1 MKTLQLIA
9 LAFVLVV
16 GSAFAQKIEE
26 IPKGSD
32 LRAMLFDIARPEIQ
46 RQAGK
51 RVLFNGSLKR
61 MGGWAFFRGNVVDK
75 NGKPVLVGPGESSDT
90 AVLWERVNDEWVM
103 MKCEVGFTDVIYLNW
118 SEDTDVPQAL
128 LES

>member
-1 MKTLQLIA
+1 MKTLPLIA
-9 LAFVLVV
+9 LAFVLAV
-16 GSAFAQKIEE
+16 GSAFAEKPQE

-46 RQAGK
+46 RQAGS
-51 RVLFNGSLKR
+51 RVLFNGTLKR
-61 MGGWAFFRGNVVDK
+61 MGSWAFFRGNVVDK
-75 NGKPVLVGPGESSDT
+75 KGEPVLVGPGESSDT
-90 AVLWERVNDEWVM
+90 AVLWEQVNDEWVM

-118 SEDTDVPQAL
+118 SEDSDVPTAL